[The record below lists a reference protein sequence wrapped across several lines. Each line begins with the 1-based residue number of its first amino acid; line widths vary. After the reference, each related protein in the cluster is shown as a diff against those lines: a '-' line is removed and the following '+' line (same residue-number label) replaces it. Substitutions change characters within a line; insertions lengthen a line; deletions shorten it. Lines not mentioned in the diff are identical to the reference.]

1 MQPSHEQQEITEPRF
16 PEHTGSSTTPS
27 RRGLL
32 RHFPGEQ
39 FVRYLGV
46 GVVNTLL
53 GYGLFALTLFLLN
66 HVVPVRYLSLTVI
79 AATII
84 STPINI
90 TISYFNYKLFVFRTR
105 GNHLQEWLKAFGVYG
120 VSMIPGL
127 AAVGVLTRLLQTL
140 LHGYAPAGKGT
151 PGYLAGAITT
161 GFGTIIS
168 FLGHRNVTFRQ
179 KQRPATIN
187 EG

>member
-1 MQPSHEQQEITEPRF
+1 MTESLKHSLR
-16 PEHTGSSTTPS
+16 
-27 RRGLL
+27 

-39 FVRYLGV
+39 FFRYLGV
-46 GVVNTLL
+46 GVVNTIV

-66 HVVPVRYLSLTVI
+66 RAVPVRFLSLTVI
-79 AATII
+79 AASII

-90 TISYFNYKLFVFRTR
+90 TLSYFNYKLFVFRTR

-120 VSMIPGL
+120 VSMLPGL
-127 AAVGVLTRLLQTL
+127 LALSALTRALQSW

-151 PGYLAGAITT
+151 PGYLAGAIIT
-161 GFGTIIS
+161 GCSTILS
-168 FLGHRNVTFRQ
+168 FLGHRNVTFRR
-179 KQRPATIN
+179 KPAPATTN